1 MQSERVR
8 VCSKNLI
15 GRGIKWSKFVP
26 LEQEATVHDILGLF
40 AQFLL
45 NGTPA
50 PNATLQT
57 CFEVLLNNEDECM
70 FVFMRRGLET
80 AAGILRSYKPLCSKR
95 EQELMKIVGHTQQWN
110 VPLWTWT
117 EDHHELLESMERQ
130 CRRNNTRGA
139 CMGIWCYR

>member
-1 MQSERVR
+1 MQAERVQ

-15 GRGIKWSKFVP
+15 KRGITWSKFVP
-26 LEQEATVHDILGLF
+26 LEQEASVHDILRLF
-40 AQFLL
+40 ALFLL
-45 NGTPA
+45 DGTRA
-50 PNATLQT
+50 PDETLQN
-57 CFEVLLNNEDECM
+57 CFEVLLNSEDECM

-80 AAGILRSYKPLCSKR
+80 AAGILRSSKPLCSSR

-117 EDHHELLESMERQ
+117 EDHHELLQSMERQ
-130 CRRNNTRGA
+130 CRRNDMRGV